1 MSATSPIIAP
11 ERAASTAPPRRGFP
25 LDPILTLC
33 VLGLA
38 VCSLLTLSQATST
51 LIPGDP
57 GYYVKR
63 QAIYFAVG
71 LVAMLIVA
79 RIDYKQ
85 LRRARNGIYLLL
97 IGSILAVKVVG
108 TETLGAQRA
117 IQLGFF
123 SFQGSEIGK
132 VLLILALSAFIVD
145 NARTLDRR
153 ETTAKVI
160 LFALLPALLVI
171 AQPDLGSGLVYLFI
185 AAILLIVAGTPA
197 RRLAALAGIVL
208 ACIAVVFV
216 GAPAAGVHVLK
227 PYQEKRLTAFL
238 NPTYG
243 ERASGQKVSKST
255 EELEEASYQ
264 LLQSEIAIGA
274 GGKTGQANPT
284 QTRLN
289 FLPEQGTD
297 FVFAAVGENWGFVGC
312 SIVIGLYMLLLW
324 RAMRIVL
331 SAKDLFGTL
340 VAAGVAAMLMFQAF
354 VSMGMST
361 GIMPVTGVPLPLISY
376 GGSSVISVLVAIGLL
391 QSIYL
396 RARAT
401 APVPGRVLR

>member
-1 MSATSPIIAP
+1 VSATSPILVPDKAP
-11 ERAASTAPPRRGFP
+11 SPTPPLRRLG
-25 LDPILTLC
+25 LDPLL
-33 VLGLA
+33 VLA
-38 VCSLLTLSQATST
+38 VAGLGICSLLTLSQATST

-63 QAIYFAVG
+63 QAVYLVVG
-71 LVAMLIVA
+71 FVLMLVVS
-79 RIDYKQ
+79 RVDYKQ

-97 IGSILAVKVVG
+97 IGSILAVKVLG
-108 TETLGAQRA
+108 AETLGAQRA

-132 VLLILALSAFIVD
+132 VLLILALAAFIVD

-153 ETTAKVI
+153 ETTAKI
-160 LFALLPALLVI
+160 LLVALVPSMLVI

-185 AAILLIVAGTPA
+185 TAVLLIVAGTPA
-197 RRLAALAGIVL
+197 RRLAALAALVL
-208 ACIAVVFV
+208 ACGAVVFV
-216 GAPAAGVHVLK
+216 AAPAAGVHLLK

-243 ERASGQKVSKST
+243 ERAGGQKVSKAT
-255 EELEEASYQ
+255 EEQEEASYQ

-274 GGKTGQANPT
+274 GGKTGQSNPT

-297 FVFAAVGENWGFVGC
+297 FVFAAVGENWGFVGA
-312 SIVIGLYMLLLW
+312 SIVVGLYMLLLW
-324 RAMRIVL
+324 RTMRIVL
-331 SAKDLFGTL
+331 GAKDLFGTL
-340 VAAGVAAMLMFQAF
+340 IAAGVAAMLMFQAF

-376 GGSSVISVLVAIGLL
+376 GGSSVISVMVAVGLL

-396 RARAT
+396 RARA
-401 APVPGRVLR
+401 AASVPGRVLR

>member
-1 MSATSPIIAP
+1 M
-11 ERAASTAPPRRGFP
+11 P
-25 LDPILTLC
+25 LDPLL
-33 VLGLA
+33 LLA
-38 VCSLLTLSQATST
+38 VVGLGICSLLTLRQATAT

-63 QAIYFAVG
+63 QAVYLVVG
-71 LVAMLIVA
+71 LVLMLIVS
-79 RIDYKQ
+79 RVDYKQ

-97 IGSILAVKVVG
+97 IGSILAVKVLG
-108 TETLGAQRA
+108 AETLGAQRA

-132 VLLILALSAFIVD
+132 ILLILALAAFIVD

-153 ETTAKVI
+153 ETTAKII
-160 LFALLPALLVI
+160 LVALVPAMLVI

-185 AAILLIVAGTPA
+185 TAILLIVAGTPA
-197 RRLAALAGIVL
+197 RRLAALGALVL
-208 ACIAVVFV
+208 ACGAIVFV

-243 ERASGQKVSKST
+243 ERAGGQKVSRST
-255 EELEEASYQ
+255 EEQEEASYQ

-274 GGKTGQANPT
+274 GGKTGQSSPT

-297 FVFAAVGENWGFVGC
+297 FVFAAVGENWGFLGALV
-312 SIVIGLYMLLLW
+312 VVALYMLLLW
-324 RAMRIVL
+324 RTMRIVL

-340 VAAGVAAMLMFQAF
+340 IAAGVAAMLMFQAF

-376 GGSSVISVLVAIGLL
+376 GGSSVISVMVAVGLL

-396 RARAT
+396 RTRA
-401 APVPGRVLR
+401 AASVPGRVLR